1 MLIERSE
8 RGESGGKSG
17 TDAKNGRDGERE
29 KKCTYAMERAR
40 EKVRGRERENAR
52 EYSSVEWGL
61 RGARGVVQR

>member
-8 RGESGGKSG
+8 RGEWREEW
-17 TDAKNGRDGERE
+17 NGREKRTRRGEGEKVHVCEGKRE
-29 KKCTYAMERAR
+29 R

-52 EYSSVEWGL
+52 EYSSVEWGS

>member
-1 MLIERSE
+1 MEND
-8 RGESGGKSG
+8 GKSG

-29 KKCTYAMERAR
+29 EEKVHVCEGKRER